1 MQKNQIFLPGSS
13 RPSVSTSSLNVENP
27 QTYFHGDITDTMKV
41 ETKTQ
46 PLRAEG
52 GGSSGSESKVK
63 SGQKGDK
70 QIKKH
75 RVAFQ
80 TRSQVDILDDGYRW
94 RKYGQKGVKNSK
106 FPRLVSFSDHLLN
119 HFGFKF
125 LLYMSIDTLQI
136 FVFFG

>member
-13 RPSVSTSSLNVENP
+13 RSSVSTSSLNVENP
-27 QTYFHGDITDTMKV
+27 QTYFHGNITDTMKV

-52 GGSSGSESKVK
+52 GGSSGSEGMVK

-119 HFGFKF
+119 HFN
-125 LLYMSIDTLQI
+125 
-136 FVFFG
+136 